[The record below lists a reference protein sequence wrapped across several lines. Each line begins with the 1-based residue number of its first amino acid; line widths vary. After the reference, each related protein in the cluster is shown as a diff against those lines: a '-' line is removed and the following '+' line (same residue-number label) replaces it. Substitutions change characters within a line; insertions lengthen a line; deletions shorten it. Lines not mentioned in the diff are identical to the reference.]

1 MNRTAMSDSFV
12 KIYIEDSSVLYLN
25 TDGTYVLNNMPFD
38 ETKNDSV
45 LLSKDNSCLLQC
57 YSNGYVNKTSITEI
71 LRLRKGFTYSH
82 GLFTGSNLQYC
93 NVSTND
99 DFIIALFEKDG
110 KKYVTIKSVAP
121 ITLHSMLGLKG
132 DYFVKTT
139 FDVIYNWS
147 ILSNEHSV
155 NIPKIIAI
163 CLRTGY
169 LSIDNS
175 ECSDELLWLD
185 SNVFKLKDVPAQD
198 LEQTTIPQKSE
209 DDGNNVDFSSLIGKE
224 NEASLRETFSGY
236 LKSGRNIPVGQGH
249 VRDLLSVCRCK
260 EDFWLTVKCLLDCN
274 MKVYRSPI
282 VAYFQN
288 NPYALYNPDHDTLD
302 SIIKLIFA
310 TDEKVEKNL
319 EFLYPFRTLLTG
331 DMLSFIKSKINGM
344 SSPKDYHLFGEI
356 FNYSSEDLIE
366 YCLEHITPASYYCIY
381 EVIQKLSKKE
391 GMTSARKMVGSIS
404 NRIDDKLIEG
414 KLIKNLLNY
423 EFRLKIKVLSADL
436 VMIKS
441 AGFDEFIR
449 ICRSSEGKKKHKEL
463 IDNISS
469 FVGQQ
474 VEARY
479 VATYQNHYYLRIKP
493 GLRVLLPKKMAT
505 GVPSADAITSVYI
518 VMAER
523 NYDTLYAT
531 QKFPADYKRITQI
544 PLLNNGDIIEVT
556 FDINGKPEPHKC
568 YKKIKLAIKSYP
580 KDFDSRAR
588 YKARVIRQVSD
599 KYHYL
604 VNLIQHI

>member
-45 LLSKDNSCLLQC
+45 LLSKENSCLLQC

-147 ILSNEHSV
+147 IL
-155 NIPKIIAI
+155 
-163 CLRTGY
+163 
-169 LSIDNS
+169 
-175 ECSDELLWLD
+175 WLN
-185 SNVFKLKDVPAQD
+185 SNVFKLKDVQAQD
-198 LEQTTIPQKSE
+198 LERTTIPQKSE

-249 VRDLLSVCRCK
+249 VRDILSICRCK
-260 EDFWLTVKCLLDCN
+260 EDFWLTVKCLLECN

-310 TDEKVEKNL
+310 TNEKVEKNID
-319 EFLYPFRTLLTG
+319 FLYPFRTLLTK
-331 DMLSFIKSKINGM
+331 DMLSFIRSKINGL
-344 SSPKDYHLFGEI
+344 SRPEDYHRFGAI
-356 FNYSSEDLIE
+356 LNFSSEDLID

-381 EVIQKLSKKE
+381 EVLQMMSKKE
-391 GMTSARKMVGSIS
+391 GMSSARKEVGSIS
-404 NRIDDKLIEG
+404 NRIDDRLIEG

-423 EFRLKIKVLSADL
+423 DFSSLLK
-436 VMIKS
+436 
-441 AGFDEFIR
+441 
-449 ICRSSEGKKKHKEL
+449 
-463 IDNISS
+463 
-469 FVGQQ
+469 
-474 VEARY
+474 
-479 VATYQNHYYLRIKP
+479 
-493 GLRVLLPKKMAT
+493 
-505 GVPSADAITSVYI
+505 
-518 VMAER
+518 
-523 NYDTLYAT
+523 
-531 QKFPADYKRITQI
+531 
-544 PLLNNGDIIEVT
+544 NGI
-556 FDINGKPEPHKC
+556 F
-568 YKKIKLAIKSYP
+568 
-580 KDFDSRAR
+580 
-588 YKARVIRQVSD
+588 
-599 KYHYL
+599 
-604 VNLIQHI
+604 